1 VTEIPS
7 RVRGTGERGGG
18 GEVVMDD
25 VDSVVGSGDKAGEAP
40 GDDGS
45 STPLPETVQ
54 VANSPTYKLDRKLG
68 KGGFGQVYVGRRI
81 SSPGVTDRTP
91 GANALEVS
99 SSNPDVFFISIFK
112 IS

>member
-1 VTEIPS
+1 MVCWVIFWGWPKFFFDLFEQ
-7 RVRGTGERGGG
+7 
-18 GEVVMDD
+18 
-25 VDSVVGSGDKAGEAP
+25 
-40 GDDGS
+40 
-45 STPLPETVQ
+45 VQ